1 LANAI
6 KTKSK
11 GNMEREKKKA
21 VDARVLNIKEAT
33 IFDTTAE
40 MLKKADRDGVAGLE
54 GGGGLL
60 ITT

>member
-1 LANAI
+1 
-6 KTKSK
+6 
-11 GNMEREKKKA
+11 MEREKKKA